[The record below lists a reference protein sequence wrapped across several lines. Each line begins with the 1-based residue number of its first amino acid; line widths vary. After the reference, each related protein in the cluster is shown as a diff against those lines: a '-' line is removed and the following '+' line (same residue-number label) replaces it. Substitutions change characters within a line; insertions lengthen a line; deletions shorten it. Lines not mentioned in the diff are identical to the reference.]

1 MFFNEERGSIEATF
15 AADIKNFAEN
25 ITDNTS
31 FPSSVTP
38 EKPKSFILT
47 RIIRRSGTSIDNQGV
62 PYEGDVGLADYVQAY
77 SGLN

>member
-1 MFFNEERGSIEATF
+1 MQ
-15 AADIKNFAEN
+15 
-25 ITDNTS
+25 
-31 FPSSVTP
+31 
-38 EKPKSFILT
+38 T

>member
-1 MFFNEERGSIEATF
+1 MTSETARLSNN
-15 AADIKNFAEN
+15 ADIKNFAEN

-47 RIIRRSGTSIDNQGV
+47 RIIRRSGTSADKRGV
-62 PYEGDVGLADYVQAY
+62 PLGWG
-77 SGLN
+77 SGSGRL